1 MNVQFKKS
9 FLIDI
14 KKITNIKLQ
23 ESVYT
28 CIIHVEAAETT
39 RSIKNLKKLV
49 GFNDY
54 YRIKI
59 GDYRIGLQIVE
70 KEVFYVVF
78 EHRKEIYNTFP

>member
-9 FLIDI
+9 FLKEI
-14 KKITNIKLQ
+14 KKITNKKLKDLI
-23 ESVYT
+23 YD
-28 CIIHVEAAETT
+28 CIINVETAETS

-59 GDYRIGLQIVE
+59 GDYRIGLQIINNDVY
-70 KEVFYVVF
+70 FVVF
-78 EHRKEIYNTFP
+78 EHRKEIYKSFP